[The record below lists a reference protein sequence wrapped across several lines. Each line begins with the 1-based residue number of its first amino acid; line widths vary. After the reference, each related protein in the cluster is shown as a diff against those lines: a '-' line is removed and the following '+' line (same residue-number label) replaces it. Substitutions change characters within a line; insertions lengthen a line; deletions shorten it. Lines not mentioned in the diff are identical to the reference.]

1 VAGERI
7 MSALREALRE
17 YLELRRSLGYKL
29 EDAGL
34 RLPRFIDFLEEHGAS
49 HITTALAL
57 VWAQQPI
64 SVQPAEWARRLG
76 EVRCFARYRY
86 ATDALT
92 EIPPNG
98 LLPHRSTRAKPY
110 LYSDEE
116 VESLLA
122 AALKLPTDR
131 HRTPLHP
138 WKFHCLIGLF
148 STTGMRMSEA
158 LNLQVTDV
166 DLDQALLTI
175 RGTKFGKI
183 RLIPLHAST
192 RNVLADYL
200 RRRTEFFGTAVS
212 PYVFVSKRGNQLDQA
227 QLHRTFY
234 KLSRSVGLRG
244 ANASHGPRLMDF
256 RHRFAVRVLTTWYQ
270 SGQDPAR
277 LLPVLST
284 YLGHVRVEDTYWY
297 LSAWPELMAQAMERL
312 ERRWG
317 ATS

>member
-1 VAGERI
+1 
-7 MSALREALRE
+7 MNTLREALRD
-17 YLELRRSLGYKL
+17 YLALRRSLGFKL

-34 RLPRFIDFLEEHGAS
+34 KLPRFIDFLEARGAS

-57 VWAQQPI
+57 EWAQEPTA
-64 SVQPAEWARRLG
+64 VQPAEWARRLG

-86 ATDALT
+86 ASDVLT
-92 EIPPNG
+92 EIPPQG
-98 LLPHRSTRAKPY
+98 LLPHRSTRARPY

-116 VESLLA
+116 VEQLLA
-122 AALKLPTDR
+122 AALKLPTNW
-131 HRTPLHP
+131 HRTSLHP
-138 WKFHCLIGLF
+138 WKFHCLIGLL
-148 STTGMRMSEA
+148 STTGMRMSET

-175 RGTKFGKI
+175 RGAKLGRM
-183 RLIPLHAST
+183 RLVPLHAST
-192 RNVLADYL
+192 RDVLADYL

-212 PYVFVSKRGNQLDQA
+212 PYVFVSEHGKQMDQA
-227 QLHRTFY
+227 RLHRTFY
-234 KLSRSVGLRG
+234 TLSRSVGLRG
-244 ANASHGPRLMDF
+244 ANASHGPRLHDF

-297 LSAWPELMAQAMERL
+297 LSTWPELMAQAMARL
-312 ERRWG
+312 EQRWG
-317 ATS
+317 AAS